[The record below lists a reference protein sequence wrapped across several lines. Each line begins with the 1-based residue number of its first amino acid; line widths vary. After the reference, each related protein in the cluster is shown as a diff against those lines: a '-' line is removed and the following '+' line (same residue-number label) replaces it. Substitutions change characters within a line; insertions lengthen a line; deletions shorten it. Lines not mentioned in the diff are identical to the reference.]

1 MLAGG
6 AVTHFAF
13 DVSMHTGRPL
23 GVSHGVT
30 RLAVC
35 RPPELWCAGR
45 YLDYGIASISAEL
58 VIGGVEDVVSSNDRQ
73 DRDCGEYQ

>member
-1 MLAGG
+1 MLACG

-13 DVSMHTGRPL
+13 DFSMHTGCPL

-35 RPPELWCAGR
+35 RPPELRCAGR
-45 YLDYGIASISAEL
+45 RLNYGIASISAEL

-73 DRDCGEYQ
+73 DRNCGEY